1 MLQPLK
7 IPNRTIAPTLVAVI
21 LSLAGCAGNYE
32 AVYVPEAGPRTDGRS
47 TSTAALP
54 TARIIAAATPLQCVP
69 YARSISDIAIRGDA
83 WTWWGSAT
91 GRYPRD
97 NRPTVGA
104 VLVLKRTDRIR
115 YGHVAVVSR
124 VVSSREILVNHANW
138 LNRGRIHLDMPVR
151 DVSPDND
158 WSVVRLW
165 YAPGNTFGKRRYAA
179 YGFIHHPTARS
190 LRLLQPAMQGPD
202 VRILQERLVDA
213 GFDVTADGIFGR
225 RTRDALVSYQGR
237 MGLDQ
242 DGVAGPKTRARL
254 GI

>member
-1 MLQPLK
+1 M
-7 IPNRTIAPTLVAVI
+7 
-21 LSLAGCAGNYE
+21 
-32 AVYVPEAGPRTDGRS
+32 AGPETG
-47 TSTAALP
+47 TTALP
-54 TARIIAAATPLQCVP
+54 IARIIEAATPLQCVP
-69 YARSISDIAIRGDA
+69 YARSISDISIRGDA
-83 WTWWGSAT
+83 WTWWKSAM

-124 VVSSREILVNHANW
+124 IVSNREILVDHANW
-138 LNRGRIHLDMPVR
+138 LDQGRIHMNMPVR

-165 YAPGNTFGKRRYAA
+165 YAPGNTLGKRRYAA
-179 YGFIHHPTARS
+179 YGFIHHVTVRS
-190 LRLLQPAMQGPD
+190 LRLQQPAMQGPD

-213 GFDVTADGIFGR
+213 GFDVTADGIFGPH
-225 RTRDALVSYQGR
+225 TRDALVSYQGR
-237 MGLDQ
+237 MGLNQ
-242 DGVAGPKTRARL
+242 DGVAGPETRARL